1 MTDPNIFNTVLVWP
15 LLNVLVAS
23 YQVLFSLHVPYA
35 LGFSI
40 IVLTAII
47 RLVLYPF
54 MASQLKVSHKMQKLA
69 PHISKLKETHKND
82 AKRLQVETM
91 ALYKEHGV
99 NPAAGCLPALIQ
111 LPIIWGLYT
120 VLQHVVDPKVS
131 PSQISEQVNKIVYH
145 SSLKLTTPWD
155 PYFFG
160 VPLGKSP
167 SDLLSTLFV
176 IAIFVPLITA
186 VLQFIQSKMMMAQKV
201 EEKALVKKG
210 HKVKTEEK
218 KPDDFATAFQTQ
230 SLYIFPIM
238 IGFFSYT
245 LPVGLSLYWNTF
257 TLFGI
262 LQQYR
267 IQGGWG
273 GLVELKAQA
282 KNIWQK
288 TIQK

>member
-23 YQVLFSLHVPYA
+23 YNALTYLHVPYA

-69 PHISKLKETHKND
+69 PHVSKLKEKHKND

-99 NPAAGCLPALIQ
+99 NPAAGCLPALVQ

-131 PSQISEQVNKIVYH
+131 PLQISEQVNKIVYH
-145 SSLKLTTPWD
+145 PSLRLSSPWD

-160 VPLGKSP
+160 IPLGKSP
-167 SDLLSTLFV
+167 SDLLSTLAI
-176 IAIFVPLITA
+176 IAILVPLITA
-186 VLQFIQSKMMMAQKV
+186 ALQFIQSKMMMTKPV

-210 HKVKTEEK
+210 QKTEAK
-218 KPDDFATAFQTQ
+218 KPEDFATAFQTQ
-230 SLYIFPIM
+230 SLYIFPVM

-273 GLVELKAQA
+273 GLVELKPQL

-288 TIQK
+288 TIQR